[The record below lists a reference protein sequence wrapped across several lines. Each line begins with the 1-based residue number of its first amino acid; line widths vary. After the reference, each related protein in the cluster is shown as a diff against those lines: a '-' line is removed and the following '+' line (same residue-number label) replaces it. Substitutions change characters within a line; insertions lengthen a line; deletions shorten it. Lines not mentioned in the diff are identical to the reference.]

1 MSELVATEELESLLK
16 KLPEWDHEEEE
27 KSIVRV
33 FEFDEFM
40 QGIDFVDA
48 VAEIAEDAEHHPD
61 IDIRWC
67 TITVRLTTHDAGNT
81 VTDKDR
87 ELAAAISSLINQDG

>member
-1 MSELVATEELESLLK
+1 MSELVAKEDLEGLLK
-16 KLPEWDHEEEE
+16 KVPEWDHEEEE

-40 QGIDFVDA
+40 EGIDFVDA
-48 VAEIAEDAEHHPD
+48 VAEIAEEAEHHPD

-67 TITVRLTTHDAGNT
+67 TITVRLTTHDAGGL
-81 VTDKDR
+81 TDSDFEIAKKVDT
-87 ELAAAISSLINQDG
+87 LVD

>member
-67 TITVRLTTHDAGNT
+67 TITVRLTTHDAGGL
-81 VTDKDR
+81 TDSDFEVARKIDT
-87 ELAAAISSLINQDG
+87 LVD

>member
-1 MSELVATEELESLLK
+1 MSELVAQEELESLLK

-40 QGIDFVDA
+40 EGIDFVDA
-48 VAEIAEDAEHHPD
+48 VAEISEESEHHPD
-61 IDIRWC
+61 IDIRWVN
-67 TITVRLTTHDAGNT
+67 ITVRLTTHDAGGL
-81 VTDKDR
+81 TDSDFEVARKIDT
-87 ELAAAISSLINQDG
+87 LVD